1 MPLSIPIDYR
11 AFYKESPA
19 ALFEC
24 KADDNWTI
32 VNANNTFYDLIGY
45 TEETFA
51 QTMENS
57 FLSLLKKESRT
68 SLASDFDAY
77 MKAYSKNHQ
86 APYMLSK
93 LLLRRHDHSFINIL
107 VSAKIIE
114 DGHERIACVFIPS
127 FEEHVPVIVEAEK
140 PSKDVV
146 KEELAR
152 KKADKDSQAIKFA
165 GKRLLFAEDHPL
177 NVQMLSKMLTGIGF
191 EVSSANNGQKAMETF
206 EQYPAD
212 YFFAVLVDTQMPIMD
227 GVTVAEKIRVLENE
241 RGSKSKV
248 PIIAMAA
255 TSEDIAKSDK
265 LPECFDDILIK
276 PVGVSKLLDVLITFI
291 EE

>member
-24 KADDNWTI
+24 KPDDSWTI
-32 VNANNTFYDLIGY
+32 VKANNTFYELIGY
-45 TEETFA
+45 SEETFTKA
-51 QTMENS
+51 SDGS

-68 SLASDFDAY
+68 SLVSDFDTY

-86 APYMLSK
+86 APHMLSK
-93 LLLRRHDHSFINIL
+93 LLLKRHDHSYISIL

-114 DGHERIACVFIPS
+114 DGHERIACVFMPS
-127 FEEHVPVIVEAEK
+127 FDEREPVIVEADK
-140 PSKDVV
+140 TSTDVV

-191 EVSSANNGQKAMETF
+191 EVASANNGQKALDTF
-206 EQYPAD
+206 EQHPAD
-212 YFFAVLVDTQMPIMD
+212 YFFAILLDTQMPVMD
-227 GVTVAEKIRVLENE
+227 GITVAEKIRALESE

-255 TSEDIAKSDK
+255 SSEDMVKGGE
-265 LPECFDDILIK
+265 LPESFDGVLIK
-276 PVGVSKLLDVLITFI
+276 PIGVSKLLDVLINYI
-291 EE
+291 KE

>member
-1 MPLSIPIDYR
+1 MPLSIPVDYR

-24 KADDNWTI
+24 KPDDNWTI
-32 VNANNTFYDLIGY
+32 VKANNTFYELTGY
-45 TEETFA
+45 SEETF
-51 QTMENS
+51 TKTTDSS

-68 SLASDFDAY
+68 SLVSDFDAY
-77 MKAYSKNHQ
+77 MKAYSKSHQ
-86 APYMLSK
+86 APRMLSK
-93 LLLRRHDHSFINIL
+93 LLLKRHDHSYISIL

-114 DGHERIACVFIPS
+114 DGHERIACVFMPS
-127 FEEHVPVIVEAEK
+127 FDEREPVIVEANK
-140 PSKDVV
+140 TSTDVV

-191 EVSSANNGQKAMETF
+191 EVSPANNGQKAFETF

-212 YFFAVLVDTQMPIMD
+212 YFFAVLVDTQMPVLD
-227 GVTVAEKIRVLENE
+227 GVTTAEKIRALENE

-248 PIIAMAA
+248 PILAMAA
-255 TSEDIAKSDK
+255 SSEDIAKK
-265 LPECFDDILIK
+265 GELLECFDGVLIK
-276 PVGVSKLLDVLITFI
+276 PIGVSKLLDVLMNYI